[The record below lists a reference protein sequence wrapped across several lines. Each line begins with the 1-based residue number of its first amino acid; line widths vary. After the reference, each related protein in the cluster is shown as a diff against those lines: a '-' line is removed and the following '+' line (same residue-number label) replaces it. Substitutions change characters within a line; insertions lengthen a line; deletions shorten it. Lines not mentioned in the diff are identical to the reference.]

1 MYTCI
6 QRTQIIFYWTS
17 VVIIFCMDFK
27 SIGFELTINL
37 ATWCS
42 YWSVFGHLKSLLE
55 FWLNYKKQCLVFYM
69 YVHICTYHKYSISF
83 FFSIHLVLLPF
94 SSFGLFCILPFS
106 PRLEEEPKFH
116 TIVDYNKLAFQQEA
130 VYLPTT
136 TTNLTFQWRRST
148 CNRKF
153 TATTFSKDFHKKL
166 FLINAMSFL
175 ACVALSLC
183 VQCVI
188 S

>member
-1 MYTCI
+1 MLGI
-6 QRTQIIFYWTS
+6 LH
-17 VVIIFCMDFK
+17 V
-27 SIGFELTINL
+27 
-37 ATWCS
+37 CS
-42 YWSVFGHLKSLLE
+42 YLYISQVF
-55 FWLNYKKQCLVFYM
+55 N
-69 YVHICTYHKYSISF
+69 IF

-136 TTNLTFQWRRST
+136 TTNLTFQWRST